1 MLRPAC
7 SIFKPALH
15 TSAWPKTFSTQHA
28 ALSKGK
34 LQFYAVRRGRT
45 TGVFPSWEAAKA
57 EVSGPSVLRD
67 NLHNQ
72 ADDDQA
78 GFSNAQYQGFADRE
92 SAEAYVK
99 GDVFKGMRDTSIKQV
114 NLTMKTQGLYR
125 RPNSSSRS
133 VTAVL
138 VRCTLCRVDAHLMR
152 VMQVTT
158 LLVSAYTGVKSLV
171 WTTSQNACLALRRA
185 AERSYT

>member
-1 MLRPAC
+1 MTLADLSPRHAFSC
-7 SIFKPALH
+7 IRDDAA
-15 TSAWPKTFSTQHA
+15 TSLLNIQAGIAHISMAEDIQH

-57 EVSGPSVLRD
+57 EVSGPSVLRG

-99 GDVFKGMRDTSIKQV
+99 GDVFKGV
-114 NLTMKTQGLYR
+114 
-125 RPNSSSRS
+125 
-133 VTAVL
+133 
-138 VRCTLCRVDAHLMR
+138 
-152 VMQVTT
+152 
-158 LLVSAYTGVKSLV
+158 
-171 WTTSQNACLALRRA
+171 
-185 AERSYT
+185 